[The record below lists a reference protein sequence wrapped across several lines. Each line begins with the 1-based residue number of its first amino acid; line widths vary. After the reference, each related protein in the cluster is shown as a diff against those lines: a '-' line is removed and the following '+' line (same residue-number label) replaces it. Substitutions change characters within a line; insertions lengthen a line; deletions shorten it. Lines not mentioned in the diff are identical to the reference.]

1 MLFALGNRTRIDISA
16 NHDRN
21 PVYVQLADGHVRN
34 SYTVN
39 LRNMEN
45 RPRDMIIGMTAL
57 EGGVV
62 WSNEGSRDGAGQ
74 TLTTKVPADS
84 VARLR
89 LYVAAPG
96 TGPAREDFAL
106 TVTAA
111 DNPEATDVD
120 EVFFE
125 RPESGE

>member
-45 RPRDMIIGMTAL
+45 RPREMIIGMTAL
-57 EGGVV
+57 EGGVI
-62 WSNEGSRDGAGQ
+62 WSNEGSREGAGQ
-74 TLTTKVPADS
+74 RLTTTVSADS

-89 LYVAAPG
+89 VYVAAPG
-96 TGPAREDFAL
+96 TGPEREDFAL

-111 DNPEATDVD
+111 DDPEARDID

-125 RPESGE
+125 RPETN